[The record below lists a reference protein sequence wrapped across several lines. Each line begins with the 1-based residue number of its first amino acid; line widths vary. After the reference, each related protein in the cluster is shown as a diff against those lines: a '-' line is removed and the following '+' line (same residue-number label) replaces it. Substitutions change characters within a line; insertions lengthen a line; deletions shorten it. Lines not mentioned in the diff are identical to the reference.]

1 MSKSK
6 HEVTLKI
13 TCSMQEFKQILK
25 EKGFKFIEDFLLD
38 DTYFI
43 SNLINL
49 KEMSIREILNNVVIL
64 RNVVGYTEKY
74 QSIKL
79 VKKHKEFDS
88 NGNIIK
94 QSKKECDI
102 KDIDQGR
109 EFIKDLGYKELMRIK
124 ENGSIFLKDDFEI
137 ETKDIQNGD
146 KLIEIE
152 ENDTYKTIDSIKEQ
166 LKELNLPIDTNDYF
180 IKKAEVELKK
190 VL

>member
-1 MSKSK
+1 MSKN
-6 HEVTLKI
+6 EVTLKI

-25 EKGFKFIEDFLLD
+25 DKGFKFIEDFLLD

-43 SNLINL
+43 SNSINL
-49 KEMSIREILNNVVIL
+49 KEMSIREILNNAVIL

-102 KDIDQGR
+102 KDIEQGR
-109 EFIKDLGYKELMRIK
+109 EFLKDLGYKELMRIK

-166 LKELNLPIDTNDYF
+166 LKEFNLPIDTNDYF